1 MKPLHLYIAQPH
13 YLALLLALLTG
24 TASMVS
30 AEPDLLGGDLNLPQS
45 SLGNSLIG
53 DDAINTDTPATAAQ
67 ITPAE
72 AADLV
77 RRHTGGQV
85 MSVNSLRTDTGVIYG
100 VKVLKSGRMRVVRVD
115 GQSGK
120 ILPQ

>member
-24 TASMVS
+24 AAPMVN
-30 AEPDLLGGDLNLPQS
+30 AEPDLLGGDLSLPQS
-45 SLGNSLIG
+45 SLGNSLID
-53 DDAINTDTPATAAQ
+53 DDAINTDPPATAAQ